1 MTDEVVLNM
10 TADLRMLVE
19 TSKLGTEEVVRNQR
33 LIYENVL
40 RESAHL
46 DSGNFTEIHPTD
58 LRQLFD
64 EYDRCFFESQISTT
78 LRDTPLGF
86 RLSKRM
92 TRTAGRTVRYGGPG
106 HSDGSRYEISVS
118 TELLFQCFR
127 GNDHRSVTVAG
138 IACADRLEALQRVME
153 HELVHL
159 LEWVLW
165 STSSCSA
172 LRFQSIASR
181 VFSHES
187 HTHQLITPSERALEQ
202 FGVAPGDYVRFKC
215 GSVHHVGTVTRI
227 TKRAT
232 VLVGDSRGS
241 MSSDG
246 RKYATYYVPVERLEV
261 VRNHLAKD

>member
-1 MTDEVVLNM
+1 MTDEEVLNM

-19 TSKLGTEEVVRNQR
+19 TAKLGTEQVATNQR

-46 DSGNFTEIHPTD
+46 DSGNFTKIHTDD
-58 LRQLFD
+58 LRRLFD
-64 EYDRCFFESQISTT
+64 EYDRCFFESKIGTT
-78 LRDTPLGF
+78 LCDTPLGF

-92 TRTAGRTVRYGGPG
+92 TRTAGRTARYGGPS
-106 HSDGSRYEISVS
+106 HPDGSRYEISVS
-118 TELLFQCFR
+118 TELLFECFR
-127 GNDHRSVTVAG
+127 GNDHRSITVCG

-159 LEWVLW
+159 LELVLW
-165 STSSCSA
+165 SKSSCSA
-172 LRFQSIASR
+172 IRFQSIASR

-187 HTHQLITPSERALEQ
+187 PTHQLITPRERALEQ
-202 FGVAPGDYVRFKC
+202 FGVAPGDYVRFRC
-215 GSVHHVGTVTRI
+215 GSAHHVGTVTRI

-232 VLVGDSRGS
+232 VLVRNSRGTVF
-241 MSSDG
+241 SDG

-261 VRNHLAKD
+261 VRNHK